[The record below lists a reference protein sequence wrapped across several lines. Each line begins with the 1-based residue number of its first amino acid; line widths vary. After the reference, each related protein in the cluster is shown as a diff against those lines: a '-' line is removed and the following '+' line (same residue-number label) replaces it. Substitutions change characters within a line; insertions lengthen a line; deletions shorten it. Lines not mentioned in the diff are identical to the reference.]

1 TGCWTWPGRSARRC
15 GRRSR
20 TARRWPSWSRT
31 PTERPP
37 GPGDERR
44 VALAVLAVAG
54 VARLTGTPGR
64 PVRLTG
70 TPPGEPALSPPHVRV
85 GLAATAG
92 HRALDVA
99 RAVRATVRETL
110 PDRPTVAVLVTDA
123 H

>member
-1 TGCWTWPGRSARRC
+1 

-64 PVRLTG
+64 PVRLTV
-70 TPPGEPALSPPHVRV
+70 TPPGQAALSHRHARV
-85 GLAATAG
+85 DLAVAAG
-92 HRALDVA
+92 HRALDVT
-99 RAVRATVRETL
+99 RAVRAAVRETL

>member
-54 VARLTGTPGR
+54 VARLTRTPGR
-64 PVRLTG
+64 PVRLTV
-70 TPPGEPALSPPHVRV
+70 TPPGPAALSHRHGRA
-85 GLAATAG
+85 GLAVAAG
-92 HRALDVA
+92 HRALGAA
-99 RAVRATVRETL
+99 RADRARGREAL

>member
-1 TGCWTWPGRSARRC
+1 MQ
-15 GRRSR
+15 
-20 TARRWPSWSRT
+20 
-31 PTERPP
+31 
-37 GPGDERR
+37 GDERR

-64 PVRLTG
+64 PVRLTV
-70 TPPGEPALSPPHVRV
+70 TPPGQAELSHRHVRV
-85 GLAATAG
+85 DLAVAAG

-99 RAVRATVRETL
+99 RTVRATVRETL

>member
-1 TGCWTWPGRSARRC
+1 
-15 GRRSR
+15 
-20 TARRWPSWSRT
+20 
-31 PTERPP
+31 
-37 GPGDERR
+37 GDERR

-64 PVRLTG
+64 PVRLTV
-70 TPPGEPALSPPHVRV
+70 TPPGQAALSHRHVRV
-85 GLAATAG
+85 DLAVTAG

-99 RAVRATVRETL
+99 RTVRATVRETL